1 VHFQGREAFFNS
13 LLKLFV
19 AGEACPEETNMNH
32 PLRRSLLAF
41 LCALCLHAAGAA
53 AQGYPARPIR
63 VIVPFAPGGATD
75 VVFRILAPRLSENLG
90 QQVIID
96 NRPGGGSTIGM
107 DIVAKSRP
115 DGYTLGVANL
125 SFGVNPGLL
134 PKLPY
139 DTERDF
145 APVSLVTVVPLGISV
160 HPSLPARSLQ
170 ELIALAKAKP
180 GSLNYASSGNGSATH
195 MATELFK
202 YLTGTDIVHVPYG
215 GGGPA
220 VVSVVG
226 GQVLIY
232 TGSIPSQLQHIKSGR
247 LVALAVTSAR
257 PDPSLPGI
265 PTVAEAGV
273 PGYEA
278 VEWQGVVVPAATP
291 GPIISRLNRALVDT
305 VKAPDFNERLAG
317 VGAHAVG
324 STPEE
329 LANHIKKELATWSKV
344 IKAAGIRAE

>member
-1 VHFQGREAFFNS
+1 VN
-13 LLKLFV
+13 L
-19 AGEACPEETNMNH
+19 
-32 PLRRSLLAF
+32 PLRCSLLALLSVPCF
-41 LCALCLHAAGAA
+41 HAASAA
-53 AQGYPARPIR
+53 AQSFPAKPVR

-75 VVFRILAPRLSENLG
+75 VVFRLLAPKLSENLG
-90 QQVIID
+90 QQAVIE
-96 NRPGGGSTIGM
+96 NRAGGGSTIGM
-107 DIVAKSRP
+107 DLVAKSAP

-125 SFGVNPGLL
+125 SFAVNPSLL
-134 PKLPY
+134 AKLPY

-145 APVSLVTVVPLGISV
+145 APVSLVTIVPLGVSV
-160 HPSLPARSLQ
+160 HPSVPARSVK

-202 YLTGTDIVHVPYG
+202 HLTGTDIVHIPYS

-220 VVSVVG
+220 VVAVVG
-226 GQVLIY
+226 GQVSIY

-247 LVALAVTSAR
+247 LVALAVTSAT
-257 PDPSLPGI
+257 PDPALPGI
-265 PTVAEAGV
+265 PTVAETV

-278 VEWQGVVVPAATP
+278 VEWQGVVVPAGTP
-291 GPIISRLNRALVDT
+291 GPVIGRLNRAIVES

-324 STPEE
+324 STPGEF
-329 LANHIKKELATWSKV
+329 ADYIKKELATWSRV
-344 IKAAGIRAE
+344 IKATGIKID

>member
-1 VHFQGREAFFNS
+1 MTRSFTATPRSTPKE
-13 LLKLFV
+13 KK
-19 AGEACPEETNMNH
+19 MNF
-32 PLRRSLLAF
+32 PLRRFLLA
-41 LCALCLHAAGAA
+41 LLSVPCLHAAPAA
-53 AQGYPARPIR
+53 AQNFPAKPVR

-75 VVFRILAPRLSENLG
+75 VVFRLLAPKLSENLG
-90 QQVIID
+90 QQAIVD

-107 DIVAKSRP
+107 DIVARSAP

-125 SFGVNPGLL
+125 SFAVNPSLL

-145 APVSLVTVVPLGISV
+145 APVSLVTIVPLAISV
-160 HPSLPARSLQ
+160 HPSVPSRSVK

-202 YLTGTDIVHVPYG
+202 VLTGTDIVHVPYS

-220 VVSVVG
+220 VLSVVG
-226 GQVLIY
+226 GQVSIY

-247 LVALAVTSAR
+247 LVALAVTSAK
-257 PDPSLPGI
+257 PDPALPGI
-265 PTVAEAGV
+265 PSVADAGV

-278 VEWQGVVVPAATP
+278 VEWQGIVAPSGTP
-291 GPIISRLNRALVDT
+291 GAVIQRLNRALVES
-305 VKAPDFNERLAG
+305 VKAPEFNERLAG

-329 LANHIKKELATWSKV
+329 FAEYIKKELATWSRV
-344 IKAAGIRAE
+344 IKATGIRAD

>member
-1 VHFQGREAFFNS
+1 LNFPPRCF
-13 LLKLFV
+13 
-19 AGEACPEETNMNH
+19 
-32 PLRRSLLAF
+32 LLA
-41 LCALCLHAAGAA
+41 LLSALCFHAASAA
-53 AQGYPARPIR
+53 AQGFPARPVR

-75 VVFRILAPRLSENLG
+75 VVFRLLAPKLSENLG
-90 QQVIID
+90 QQALVE

-107 DIVAKSRP
+107 DIVAKSAP

-125 SFGVNPGLL
+125 SFAVNPSLL

-145 APVSLVTVVPLGISV
+145 APVSLVTIVPLGISV
-160 HPSLPARSLQ
+160 HPSVPARSVK

-180 GSLNYASSGNGSATH
+180 GSLHYASSGNGSATH

-202 YLTGTDIVHVPYG
+202 TLTGTDIVHVPYS

-220 VVSVVG
+220 VLAVIG
-226 GQVLIY
+226 GQVPIY
-232 TGSIPSQLQHIKSGR
+232 TGSIPSQVQHIKSGR
-247 LVALAVTSAR
+247 LVALAVTSSK
-257 PDPSLPGI
+257 PDPALPGI

-278 VEWQGVVVPAATP
+278 VEWQGVVVPSGTP
-291 GPIISRLNRALVDT
+291 GPVIDRLNRAIVES
-305 VKAPDFNERLAG
+305 VKAPEFNERLAG

-324 STPEE
+324 STAAE
-329 LANHIKKELATWSKV
+329 LGDYIKKELATWSKV
-344 IKAAGIRAE
+344 IKATGIKVD